1 MYVMSQNKFNLTWT
15 LILKYVLYRYLL
27 RNNADVV
34 SFKGILIMFAS
45 RCGETASLG
54 SSKSSGTIEVERSM
68 EEPPFDEDL

>member
-1 MYVMSQNKFNLTWT
+1 MHVMSQNKLNLTWSLNT
-15 LILKYVLYRYLL
+15 QVYHYLL